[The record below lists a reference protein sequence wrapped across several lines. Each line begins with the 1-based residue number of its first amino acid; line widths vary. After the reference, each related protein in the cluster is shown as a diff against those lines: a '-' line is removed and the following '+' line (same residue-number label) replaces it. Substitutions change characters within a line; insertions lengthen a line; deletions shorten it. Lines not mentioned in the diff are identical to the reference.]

1 LTEFTNAIK
10 GYTSTQ
16 AKKLVSFLLKERN
29 DRYVA
34 MDMER
39 DILNKEVDNSNNPE
53 EARNLAS
60 RRIKE
65 IREKYMDEIRDLRS
79 KITIARKYA

>member
-1 LTEFTNAIK
+1 M
-10 GYTSTQ
+10 Q

-53 EARNLAS
+53 EARTLAAK
-60 RRIKE
+60 RIKE